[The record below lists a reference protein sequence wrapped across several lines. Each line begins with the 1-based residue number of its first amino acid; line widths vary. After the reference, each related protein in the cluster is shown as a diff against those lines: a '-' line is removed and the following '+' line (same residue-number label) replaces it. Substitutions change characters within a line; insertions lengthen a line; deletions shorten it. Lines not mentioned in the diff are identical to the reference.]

1 MECGEIDLAH
11 MLQRQRGSER
21 DGTLSESFICMYW
34 QQMLAAVNAIHEARV
49 IHADLKPANFLCV
62 QGSLKLI
69 DFGIAKQSSADTT
82 KIARDSQVGTVN
94 YMSPETITCEGDD
107 SSAEGQFKLG
117 RASDVWSLG
126 CLLYQMVYGH
136 TPFSHLRTIYQKLQA
151 VASPHEPA
159 MNHGLSMNGSSC
171 RRSPTRARQSPS
183 RPRATRTWWTCCGAA
198 CSGSPPSALPSPSCS
213 TTRS

>member
-82 KIARDSQVGTVN
+82 KIARDSQVWLVDC
-94 YMSPETITCEGDD
+94 MHLSPVH
-107 SSAEGQFKLG
+107 
-117 RASDVWSLG
+117 R
-126 CLLYQMVYGH
+126 M
-136 TPFSHLRTIYQKLQA
+136 
-151 VASPHEPA
+151 
-159 MNHGLSMNGSSC
+159 
-171 RRSPTRARQSPS
+171 
-183 RPRATRTWWTCCGAA
+183 PRVDRM
-198 CSGSPPSALPSPSCS
+198 
-213 TTRS
+213 

>member
-69 DFGIAKQSSADTT
+69 DFGIAKQSRADTT
-82 KIARDSQVGTVN
+82 KISRDSQVGLGDCVHL
-94 YMSPETITCEGDD
+94 SPVHC
-107 SSAEGQFKLG
+107 
-117 RASDVWSLG
+117 
-126 CLLYQMVYGH
+126 M
-136 TPFSHLRTIYQKLQA
+136 
-151 VASPHEPA
+151 
-159 MNHGLSMNGSSC
+159 
-171 RRSPTRARQSPS
+171 
-183 RPRATRTWWTCCGAA
+183 PRVDRM
-198 CSGSPPSALPSPSCS
+198 
-213 TTRS
+213 